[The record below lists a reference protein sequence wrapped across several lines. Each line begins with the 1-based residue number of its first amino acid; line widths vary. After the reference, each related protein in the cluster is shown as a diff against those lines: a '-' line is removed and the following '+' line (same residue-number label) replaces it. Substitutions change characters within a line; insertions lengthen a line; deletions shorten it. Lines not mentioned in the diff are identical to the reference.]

1 MKWMLKLDE
10 FSSHFSTLFLLRLV
24 ILATLMVYWIVNTK
38 VWSLLSATKQLGIK
52 LWGGETILFVTTLS
66 WSQTGSLLKG
76 AAIMKK
82 HLGWNKIILNAVS
95 FSSFHWKITWKSVI
109 TSIHVWT
116 FRFWSLFD
124 DPEPSYLVKTQ
135 FSEKKTDF
143 ISLTGQEQERDYRIL
158 HSGWLWNDTPKKDL
172 VFQHNFIEKIN
183 LKVGLS
189 FVEC

>member
-1 MKWMLKLDE
+1 
-10 FSSHFSTLFLLRLV
+10 
-24 ILATLMVYWIVNTK
+24 MVYWIVNTTI
-38 VWSLLSATKQLGIK
+38 WRLLSATKQLGIK
-52 LWGGETILFVTTLS
+52 LWSVDTILFVTTLS
-66 WSQTGSLLKG
+66 WSQTRSLLMG
-76 AAIMKK
+76 AAITKER
-82 HLGWNKIILNAVS
+82 LGWNKIILNAVS

-124 DPEPSYLVKTQ
+124 DPEPFYLVKTQ

-158 HSGWLWNDTPKKDL
+158 HSGWLWNDTPKKNL